1 VDIISGNSPAIY
13 HPSNTGVYPFVK
25 VDDMNLCS
33 IYQSSSR
40 LYSSVDR
47 SLIPEG
53 AIIFAKRGAAI
64 ATNKVRIAKC
74 PLVID
79 SNMMALVA
87 KKSIDSLFLYYS
99 IFKEELWKIA
109 DTSTIPQIN
118 NKHIK
123 PYKIPLP
130 PLPEQ
135 KKIAEILSAWDRA
148 VEQAG
153 MLIDAK
159 QRLKKVL
166 MQQLLP
172 GRMRFP
178 EFGKPVQKKG
188 ELPEGWKKVK
198 LGTLFKQVTRKNSAG
213 VSHVLTASGEHGL
226 VDQKDYFN
234 RSVASQSL
242 EGYYHLKRG
251 EFAYNRSAMKG
262 YPYGAI
268 KRLDYYPEGV
278 LSTLYLC
285 FALSLQEQ
293 CSDFFMHYFESG
305 HLNRQLRGIVQVGAR
320 AHGLL
325 NVTASDFF
333 TLKLPVPAYNEQTRI
348 AAVLSTCD
356 REIEL
361 LLRKEIVLREQKKGL
376 MQKLLTGEIRVKVQE
391 NNG

>member
-1 VDIISGNSPAIY
+1 MSKRNENRPEYKNTKVEWIPKEWNVEELGTHVDIISGNSPAIY

-148 VEQAG
+148 IEQVG
-153 MLIDAK
+153 KLIDAK
-159 QRLKKVL
+159 QRLKRGL
-166 MQQLLP
+166 MQRLFT

-178 EFGKPVQKKG
+178 EFDHRIHGIHGKKKG
-188 ELPEGWKKVK
+188 ELPEGWREVQ
-198 LGTLFKQVTRKNSAG
+198 L
-213 VSHVLTASGEHGL
+213 
-226 VDQKDYFN
+226 KD
-234 RSVASQSL
+234 
-242 EGYYHLKRG
+242 
-251 EFAYNRSAMKG
+251 
-262 YPYGAI
+262 
-268 KRLDYYPEGV
+268 
-278 LSTLYLC
+278 
-285 FALSLQEQ
+285 
-293 CSDFFMHYFESG
+293 
-305 HLNRQLRGIVQVGAR
+305 
-320 AHGLL
+320 
-325 NVTASDFF
+325 
-333 TLKLPVPAYNEQTRI
+333 I
-348 AAVLSTCD
+348 AAISFSGVDKKSLPG
-356 REIEL
+356 
-361 LLRKEIVLREQKKGL
+361 QK
-376 MQKLLTGEIRVKVQE
+376 RVRLCNYMDVYT
-391 NNG
+391 